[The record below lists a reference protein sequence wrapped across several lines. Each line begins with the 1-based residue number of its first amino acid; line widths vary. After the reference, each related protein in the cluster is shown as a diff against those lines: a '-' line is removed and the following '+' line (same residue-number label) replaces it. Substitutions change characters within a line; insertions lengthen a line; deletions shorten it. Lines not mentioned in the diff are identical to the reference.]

1 MKTNSIP
8 LSRNNRRTVQ
18 ARLAW
23 RRVQPASPRASRH
36 LRWTAGIVAKLFHRI
51 AWSGAQAEGMALSH
65 PDRQTLLRLQT
76 MVRLSET
83 RVITTQR
90 QLVQPRIVI
99 QQLQHVQRLQPL
111 FFATSE
117 LRHGGDSKLSAIAP
131 AAPLRMLRITECSI
145 LERLMLKTTA
155 SGTLSAFGELPLR
168 IVERRTSGRPHFVTE
183 DEAPS
188 LPERVIRKLRRLE
201 ERPFHHARQAAVR
214 MLAAPTPE
222 ESPAVHRHWRD
233 FSPQAE
239 PSFEARTAGRAVK
252 QPAAVNVA
260 QITDAVLQQL
270 DRRLVSARERMGR
283 I

>member
-8 LSRNNRRTVQ
+8 LSRNDRRTVQ

-23 RRVQPASPRASRH
+23 RRAEPASPRASRH

-51 AWSGAQAEGMALSH
+51 PWGGAHAEAMALSH
-65 PDRQTLLRLQT
+65 PDRRTLLRLQT
-76 MVRLSET
+76 IVRLSEK

-90 QLVQPRIVI
+90 QLVQRRIVI
-99 QQLQHVQRLQPL
+99 QQQQHVQRLQPL
-111 FFATSE
+111 FFTASE
-117 LRHGGDSKLSAIAP
+117 ISRSDESKLSAIAP
-131 AAPLRMLRITECSI
+131 AAPLRMLRVPECSI

-155 SGTLSAFGELPLR
+155 SGALAFGQLPLCLA
-168 IVERRTSGRPHFVTE
+168 EGRTSRRPHFVTE
-183 DEAPS
+183 GEAPS

-214 MLAAPTPE
+214 MLSVPMPE
-222 ESPAVHRHWRD
+222 ESPAAHRRRRD
-233 FSPQAE
+233 PDQQAE
-239 PSFEARTAGRAVK
+239 PSFEAHAASGAAQ